1 MAYSGL
7 DLSHWYAGIE
17 HVGNGFVPDIM
28 NPCIFNPQGFTGP
41 LPGSPHRMIR
51 HSIGL
56 CEDIG
61 SHYLGEGSF
70 APDPVK
76 EAEERIGNPDHVRDF
91 FIFGSLGKG
100 DRSFLK
106 VHLAPFEI
114 KNPAASLARIIE
126 GINDVGEVGRFF
138 PEQRDLSDCLEF
150 LIGDVPL
157 PARLLKTLDTDTRIF
172 VHETPADRFP
182 EGIAD
187 EGDLPVDRGSRNR
200 RFSPIH
206 IFVDIL
212 DGDRIDPGITKKLQ
226 RVTGVGPVGP
236 G

>member
-7 DLSHWYAGIE
+7 DLSHRNAGIE
-17 HVGNGFVPDIM
+17 HIGNGFVPDVV
-28 NPCIFNPQGFTGP
+28 NPCVFNACCFTAS
-41 LPGSPHRMIR
+41 LPGRPHRMVR

-56 CEDIG
+56 CEHIR
-61 SHYLGEGSF
+61 SHYLGKSSF
-70 APDPVK
+70 DPDPVEKAK
-76 EAEERIGNPDHVRDF
+76 ERVRNPDQVGDPL
-91 FIFGSLGKG
+91 IFRCLGKG
-100 DRSFLK
+100 DGSFLK
-106 VHLAPFEI
+106 IHLAPLEI
-114 KNPAASLARIIE
+114 KDPAASLARIVE
-126 GINDVGEVGRFF
+126 GIDDVGEVGGFF
-138 PEQRDLSDCLEF
+138 PEQGDLSDCLE
-150 LIGDVPL
+150 LLVGDVPL
-157 PARLLKTLDTDTRIF
+157 PARLLKTLDSNAGVFI
-172 VHETPADRFP
+172 HQTPADRFP